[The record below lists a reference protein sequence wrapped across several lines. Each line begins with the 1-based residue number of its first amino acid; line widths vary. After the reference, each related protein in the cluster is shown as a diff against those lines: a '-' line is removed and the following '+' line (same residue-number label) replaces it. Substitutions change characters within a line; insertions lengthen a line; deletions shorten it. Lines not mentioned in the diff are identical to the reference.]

1 MSRPYA
7 RVLPL
12 KEETF
17 VADSGAMWATASA
30 TNSSP
35 RAPAAAAAAGSR
47 GDSEEQRTHLGMT
60 APISLSQPTE
70 ADVLRTEAL
79 VEAMRPHG
87 VFESE
92 EELNHRWVG
101 RAKNLIRSR

>member
-1 MSRPYA
+1 
-7 RVLPL
+7 
-12 KEETF
+12 
-17 VADSGAMWATASA
+17 MWATAAA

-35 RAPAAAAAAGSR
+35 RAPVAATAGSR

-79 VEAMRPHG
+79 VEAMQPHG

-92 EELNHRWVG
+92 EELNHRWANVDC
-101 RAKNLIRSR
+101 IE

>member
-1 MSRPYA
+1 
-7 RVLPL
+7 
-12 KEETF
+12 
-17 VADSGAMWATASA
+17 MWATASA

-35 RAPAAAAAAGSR
+35 RAPIAAAGSK
-47 GDSEEQRTHLGMT
+47 GDSEEQRTHMGMT

-79 VEAMRPHG
+79 VEAMKPHG

-92 EELNHRWVG
+92 EELNHRWVLG
-101 RAKNLIRSR
+101 TKSQEMWYLTLGVQ

>member
-1 MSRPYA
+1 M
-7 RVLPL
+7 
-12 KEETF
+12 
-17 VADSGAMWATASA
+17 ADSGAMWATASA

-101 RAKNLIRSR
+101 RAKKLIRSR

>member
-1 MSRPYA
+1 MHA
-7 RVLPL
+7 RCL
-12 KEETF
+12 KEGT
-17 VADSGAMWATASA
+17 VTVNWAAMWATASA

-35 RAPAAAAAAGSR
+35 RAPIAAAGSK
-47 GDSEEQRTHLGMT
+47 GDSEEQRTHMGMT

-79 VEAMRPHG
+79 VEAMKPHG

-92 EELNHRWVG
+92 EELNHRW
-101 RAKNLIRSR
+101 A